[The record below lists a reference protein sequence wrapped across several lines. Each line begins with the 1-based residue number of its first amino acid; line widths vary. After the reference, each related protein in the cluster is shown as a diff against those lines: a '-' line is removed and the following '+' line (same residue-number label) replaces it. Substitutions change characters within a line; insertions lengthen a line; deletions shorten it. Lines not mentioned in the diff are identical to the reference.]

1 MDSLL
6 FEAAAFCSVSKGT
19 TGVSSFSSF
28 LMLSC
33 INLEIAAS
41 DFSPLF
47 FAAYRVI
54 NSNVE
59 APSDKLRPLPRLPK
73 TLLKKNLYK
82 YVPKELLLKEKQG
95 FSVDL
100 GQILRFDLKEEV
112 EDVLNSKN
120 LFASN
125 IIDSDILKINVND
138 YMCGKNN
145 NPWEIW
151 TLFALNKFAIVHEL
165 V

>member
-1 MDSLL
+1 MQRRLLKVDRASMDCGI
-6 FEAAAFCSVSKGT
+6 EV
-19 TGVSSFSSF
+19 
-28 LMLSC
+28 
-33 INLEIAAS
+33 
-41 DFSPLF
+41 
-47 FAAYRVI
+47 RVPYLDQRMI
-54 NSNVE
+54 E
-59 APSDKLRPLPRLPK
+59 FGLKIEPELGIKHTEPK
-73 TLLKKNLYK
+73 TLLKKNLHK

-125 IIDSDILKINVND
+125 IIDSDILKINVSD
-138 YMCGKNN
+138 YMSGKNN

-151 TLFALNKFAIVHEL
+151 TLFALNKFAIVHDL